1 MVFSR
6 SKITSTLLALA
17 AATVLSP
24 PSLAAEPV
32 TVISGG
38 DILTMEGSSPR
49 YPEAVVVKDGVIRF
63 VGAKSEAMKL
73 AGSKARLFNLGGK
86 TLMPGF
92 IDAHMHPVQAASML
106 VPQFI
111 TPFDWKFPWGD
122 AKAVRGSAEFM
133 TKLKA
138 SEAGT
143 ADGVP
148 LVVWGYLKPFHGDL
162 NRAMLD
168 KVSGTRPIIVWSYS
182 AHEMYFNTAALK
194 VYGFTAEE
202 VAGNTQADYQNGF
215 YREAAM
221 IEIAVPKIMSVLFDA
236 KKIPTGL
243 RRVRDL
249 AHQGGVTTMGDMGTG
264 SSGSLKNDLG
274 VITSILDNDASPFRM
289 ALVPDAKTLDAQIKD
304 KAKLVSTVKALP
316 ETGTVHKTFPK
327 QVKLYA
333 DGAFFAEAMRL
344 EPPGY
349 SDGHQ
354 GEWMMP
360 PERLEAL
367 IGQWWKAGYDIHIHC
382 NGSEALT
389 FILDSLDKAMAVHP
403 GKGQRLVIEH
413 FGVSTP
419 AQSKR
424 IARMG
429 NVFISANPYYHY
441 SMSDAYSNGSLGAKA
456 GAEIVRLGSL
466 AENGVK
472 FALHSDFTMAPMEP
486 LFLAWIAVNRV
497 NAVGNQLAPQERV
510 SVYNALQAVT
520 INAAYMLRLEKLT
533 GSIAVGKKA
542 DFVLLDQNP
551 MKIDPMKIKDIE
563 VLGTMFEG
571 KPYPLHQDASPS
583 PEKYDPASI
592 HLDIH

>member
-1 MVFSR
+1 MAAFVSP
-6 SKITSTLLALA
+6 ALQ
-17 AATVLSP
+17 
-24 PSLAAEPV
+24 AAEPV

-38 DILTMEGSSPR
+38 DILTMEGVSPR
-49 YPEAVVVKDGVIRF
+49 YAEAVVVKDGVIRF
-63 VGAKSEAMKL
+63 VGAKSEAMKV
-73 AGSKARLFNLGGK
+73 AGPKARLFNLGGK

-106 VPQFI
+106 APQFI
-111 TPFDWKFPWGD
+111 TPFDWKFSWGD

-133 TKLKA
+133 AKLKA
-138 SEAGT
+138 SEAAT
-143 ADGVP
+143 ADGAP

-194 VYGFTAEE
+194 TYGFTAEE
-202 VAGNTQADYQNGF
+202 VAGNKQVDFDNGF

-221 IEIAVPKIMSVLFDA
+221 IEIAAPKIMSVLFDP

-243 RRVRDL
+243 RRVREL
-249 AHQGGVTTMGDMGTG
+249 AHQGGITTMGDMGTG

-274 VITSILDNDASPFRM
+274 AITSILDNEASPFRM
-289 ALVPDAKTLDAQIKD
+289 ALVPDAKTLDMQIKD
-304 KAKLVSTVKALP
+304 KGQMVSTVKALS
-316 ETGTVHKTFPK
+316 ETSTTHKVFPK

-344 EPPGY
+344 ESPGY

-360 PERLEAL
+360 PARLEAL
-367 IGQWWKAGYDIHIHC
+367 IGMWWKEGYDIHIHC

-389 FILDSLDKAMAVHP
+389 FILDSLDKAMKVHP
-403 GKGQRLVIEH
+403 GAKQRLVIEH
-413 FGVSTP
+413 FGVSSP
-419 AQSKR
+419 EQSKR

-441 SMSDAYSNGSLGAKA
+441 SMSDAYSKGSLGAKA

-466 AENGVK
+466 VENGVK

-497 NAVGNQLAPQERV
+497 NAVGDQLAPQERV
-510 SVYNALQAVT
+510 SAYHALQGVT
-520 INAAYMLRLEKLT
+520 INAAHMLRLEKVT

-542 DFVLLDQNP
+542 DFVLLSQNP
-551 MKIDPMKIKDIE
+551 LKVDPMKIKDIE

-571 KPYPLHQDASPS
+571 KPYPLHQDASPA
-583 PEKYDPASI
+583 PEKYDPASMRLEM
-592 HLDIH
+592 H